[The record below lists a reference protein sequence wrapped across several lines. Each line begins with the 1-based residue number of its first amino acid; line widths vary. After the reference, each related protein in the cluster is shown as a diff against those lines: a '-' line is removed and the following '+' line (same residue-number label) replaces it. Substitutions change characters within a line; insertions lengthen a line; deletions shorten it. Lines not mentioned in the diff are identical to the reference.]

1 MHSSASDGT
10 CEPAHIAQMA
20 VQTSGLSV
28 IALTDHDSLAGLPP
42 AVAACAE
49 NGIEFVP
56 GVEITTR
63 YDGRTVHM
71 LGYFVDGRYP
81 ALVEYLD
88 ENRPKARRTCLR
100 YGRFASRPWVPR
112 EFR

>member
-1 MHSSASDGT
+1 MPFADLHMHSSASDGT

-56 GVEITTR
+56 
-63 YDGRTVHM
+63 
-71 LGYFVDGRYP
+71 
-81 ALVEYLD
+81 
-88 ENRPKARRTCLR
+88 
-100 YGRFASRPWVPR
+100 ASR
-112 EFR
+112 

>member
-1 MHSSASDGT
+1 MPFADLHMHSSASDGT

-63 YDGRTVHM
+63 YDAVSYTH
-71 LGYFVDGRYP
+71 LTLP
-81 ALVEYLD
+81 TLV
-88 ENRPKARRTCLR
+88 
-100 YGRFASRPWVPR
+100 GV
-112 EFR
+112 